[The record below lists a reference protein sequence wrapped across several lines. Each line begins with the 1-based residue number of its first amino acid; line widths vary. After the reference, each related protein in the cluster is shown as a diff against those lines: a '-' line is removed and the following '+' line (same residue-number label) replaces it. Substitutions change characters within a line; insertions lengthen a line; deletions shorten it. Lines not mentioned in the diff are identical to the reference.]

1 MGAPKPGGKA
11 RKSIAMSFR
20 FTPEAR
26 ERLLA
31 AATHQRRSQANLL
44 EWLLEDYCRR
54 AGLEKAPRTK
64 LRRESEGVR

>member
-1 MGAPKPGGKA
+1 
-11 RKSIAMSFR
+11 MSFR

-64 LRRESEGVR
+64 PRPESEGVR